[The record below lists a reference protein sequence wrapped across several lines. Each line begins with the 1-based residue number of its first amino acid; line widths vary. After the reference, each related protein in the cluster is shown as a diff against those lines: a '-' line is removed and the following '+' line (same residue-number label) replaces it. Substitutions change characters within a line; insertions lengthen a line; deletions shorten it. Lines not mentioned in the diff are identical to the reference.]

1 MSIAA
6 TTPAHTPAFQ
16 WPLVIRLAAR
26 EFRGGLKGFYV
37 FIACIALGVA
47 VIAGVGA
54 LGEALRSSFE
64 RQGAVLLG
72 GDVTLH
78 RPHKRADTPE
88 RTWIA
93 SQGRSSESATVR
105 AMARTSDGV
114 EQVFV
119 EVKGIDGAYP
129 LVGALNL
136 SGGMSPA
143 QLIAAGGVAVD
154 PIVLERLRLK
164 VGDKLQ
170 LGTELM
176 PIAAVIEAEP
186 DKIADRLTIGPRVL
200 VPTAALEKTTLIDV
214 GSLVTWRYAVSLD
227 PAKGSANADL
237 VRFSDRVKSAL
248 PESGFIIR
256 DRRDPSPS
264 VTRTLERL
272 RQFLTLL
279 GLTALLV
286 GGVGVANAVNTY
298 IDRRRPVIATM
309 KALGATSRVIFGV
322 HLAQVVM
329 IALIGIAIGAV
340 IGALVPFLVAFGL
353 GPALPIEADIG
364 VRPWSLLVAGLYG
377 LMVALVFTLW
387 PLGRAEL
394 VRAGVLFRDEVSGE
408 RAYPRREIIGATVAL
423 ALALFGLAVAGAEA
437 KGLAAMFSLAV
448 VAVLGLFYGL
458 GILVGAVARRMPRAR
473 RPELG
478 IAVGNI
484 GAPNGLTRSVVL
496 SLGTGLSLLS
506 AVALV
511 DRSIV
516 AELYG
521 RVPATS
527 PTYFV
532 LDVKKAELPAFE
544 RLVATRYPGTEVHS
558 APMLRGRIVR
568 VNDIPTEQIKLKPE
582 HQWVLSG
589 DRGLSYADQV
599 PEGSKVVA
607 GSWWAADYSGEPLVS
622 FEAEL
627 AKGLGLKIGDSVMVN
642 VLGRNVT
649 AKVANLREV
658 KWESLA
664 INFVMVFSPN
674 TLRAAPH
681 NVLATLTLP
690 KDAPLSADAALARD
704 IGREFPSASAIR
716 VKDAIN
722 QFNAVFSRVMTAVR
736 AAGSIT
742 LLAGALVLAG
752 ALATAQRRRV
762 KQAVI
767 LKVLGATR
775 RRILTAH
782 LVEYGLLAL
791 VTALIS
797 VLIGGIA
804 AYATLKRVM
813 DLEFVFSFPAIAQ
826 AIGVAVIL
834 VGIFGGYGTWR
845 VLQARP
851 VPHLRSE

>member
-6 TTPAHTPAFQ
+6 STPLLSSTLQ
-16 WPLVIRLAAR
+16 LPLVLRLALR
-26 EFRGGLKGFYV
+26 EFRGGLSGFYV

-54 LGEALRSSFE
+54 LGDALRSSFE
-64 RQGAVLLG
+64 RQGSVLLG

-78 RPHKRADTPE
+78 RPHKRAEGAE
-88 RTWIA
+88 RAWLDA
-93 SQGRSSESATVR
+93 QGRTSESATVR
-105 AMARTSDGV
+105 AMARTPDGA
-114 EQVFV
+114 EQLFV
-119 EVKGIDGAYP
+119 EVKGIDAAYP
-129 LVGALNL
+129 LAGDLKL
-136 SGGMSPA
+136 SNGMK
-143 QLIAAGGVAVD
+143 IADLVAKGGVAVD

-164 VGDKLQ
+164 VGDRLQ
-170 LGTELM
+170 LGTETM

-186 DKIADRLTIGPRVL
+186 DKIADRLTVGPRVL
-200 VPTAALEKTTLIDV
+200 LPTASLEKTTLVDV
-214 GSLVTWRYAVSLD
+214 GSLVTWRYALVLD
-227 PAKGSANADL
+227 PQKGNAPQDL
-237 VRFSDRVKSAL
+237 VRFADRAKAAL
-248 PESGFIIR
+248 PEAGFIIR

-309 KALGATSRVIFGV
+309 KALGATSGVIFGL
-322 HLAQVVM
+322 HLAQVIL
-329 IALIGIAIGAV
+329 IALIGIGIGV
-340 IGALVPFLVAFGL
+340 LIGMVVPFLVAVGL
-353 GPALPIEADIG
+353 GPALPIQADVVI
-364 VRPWSLLVAGLYG
+364 RPLSLLAAGLYG

-394 VRAGVLFRDEVSGE
+394 VRAGVLFRDEAAGE
-408 RAYPRREIIGATVAL
+408 RAYPRKAIVIATAVL
-423 ALALFGLAVAGAEA
+423 AFALFGFAIAGAEA
-437 KGLAAMFSLAV
+437 KWLAAYFSLAV
-448 VAVLGLFYGL
+448 VAVLAMFYGI
-458 GILVGAVARRMPRAR
+458 GIAVGWVARRMPRAR
-473 RPELG
+473 RPELA

-484 GAPNGLTRSVVL
+484 GAANGLTRSVVL
-496 SLGTGLSLLS
+496 SLGTGLSLLT

-516 AELYG
+516 EELYG

-544 RLVATRYPGTEVHS
+544 KLVATRYPGTEVHS

-568 VNDIPTEQIKLKPE
+568 VNEKPTEQIKLKPE
-582 HQWVLSG
+582 HQWVLNG
-589 DRGLSYADQV
+589 DRGLSYADAV
-599 PEGSKVVA
+599 PEGSKVVEGA
-607 GSWWAADYSGEPLVS
+607 WWPADYNGPPLVS

-627 AKGLGLKIGDSVMVN
+627 AKALGLTIGDSVTVN

-649 AKVANLREV
+649 AKLENTREV

-690 KDAPLSADAALARD
+690 KDAPLAADAALARE

-742 LLAGALVLAG
+742 LVAGALVLAG

-782 LVEYGLLAL
+782 MVEYGLLAL
-791 VTALIS
+791 VTALIAI
-797 VLIGGIA
+797 LIGSA
-804 AYATLKRVM
+804 AAFATLKRVM
-813 DLEFVFSFPAIAQ
+813 DLDFVLSLPAIAQ
-826 AIGVAVIL
+826 AIGFAVIL